1 MANHQNCYTIIDLT
15 VTKGKTMEVLFRKKY
30 CGSLNVLQIK
40 WKKQSYRFRCNF
52 FFTCNVVQKALQT
65 LSGKFVLT
73 FIRPWNKFE
82 NEYTEKCGRL
92 FKIGILIVV
101 KNDLLEST
109 FNLMFTLRVRTY
121 LENWHFRFFFQRG
134 IFFFKLTLGRKHK
147 YA

>member
-1 MANHQNCYTIIDLT
+1 MAEHQNCYTIIDLT
-15 VTKGKTMEVLFRKKY
+15 VTKGKTMEVLRFPKCVTDKMEKTK
-30 CGSLNVLQIK
+30 LQISM
-40 WKKQSYRFRCNF
+40 QF

-134 IFFFKLTLGRKHK
+134 ILFFKLTLGRKHK

>member
-1 MANHQNCYTIIDLT
+1 MAEHQNCYTIIDLT
-15 VTKGKTMEVLFRKKY
+15 VTKGKTMEVLFSKEVLRFPKCVTDKMEKTK
-30 CGSLNVLQIK
+30 LQISM
-40 WKKQSYRFRCNF
+40 QF